1 MKMIDIRWA
10 KNRKTKKSSLKL
22 VDRAKWNSYPLNTA
36 TVDMVG
42 ITKKHPEL
50 KVTFYF
56 PQKKGKQ
63 SLWDG
68 KIENISWPLTLQAN
82 LIYNETEQDY
92 DYYFNFPLGKGG
104 ALMNEREF
112 EIVYS
117 TMRNIKCDLADLLTG
132 CEDGFITSK

>member
-1 MKMIDIRWA
+1 MEMIDIRWV

-22 VDRAKWNSYPLNTA
+22 VDRAKWNSYPLNTV

-42 ITKKHPEL
+42 VTKKHPEL

-56 PQKKGKQ
+56 PKKKGKQ

-68 KIENISWPLTLQAN
+68 KIEDVSWPLALQAN
-82 LIYNETEQDY
+82 LVYNKTEQDY
-92 DYYFNFPLGKGG
+92 DYYFNFPHGKEG

-112 EIVYS
+112 EIVYFS
-117 TMRNIKCDLADLLTG
+117 MSSIKFDLVNLL
-132 CEDGFITSK
+132 K

>member
-56 PQKKGKQ
+56 SKKKGKQ
-63 SLWDG
+63 SLWNG
-68 KIENISWPLTLQAN
+68 KIENVSWPLAIQAN
-82 LIYNETEQDY
+82 LIHNEIEQDY
-92 DYYFNFPLGKGG
+92 DYYFNFSHGKGG

-117 TMRNIKCDLADLLTG
+117 TMKNIKCDLVDLLAG
-132 CEDGFITSK
+132 YKDGFRTSK